1 MILIGKIP
9 GIVDI
14 TSDSLCRHSLSDS
27 CHEQAILLLESCR
40 GDGICHHTFVRD
52 NELQFRTC
60 TYSVFNLME
69 RNAFLVDE
77 RVVAQWGRLS
87 FCYLVEGCQDAF
99 LYILSIHITN
109 NNQAGILGEIPLM
122 IVIQQFVA

>member
-1 MILIGKIP
+1 MVLIGKIP

-27 CHEQAILLLESCR
+27 RHEQAILLFESCR

-69 RNAFLVDE
+69 RDAFLVGE
-77 RVVAQWGRLS
+77 RVVAQWGRVS

-99 LYILSIHITN
+99 LYILSIHITY
-109 NNQAGILGEIPLM
+109 NNQTGILGEIPLM

>member
-1 MILIGKIP
+1 
-9 GIVDI
+9 
-14 TSDSLCRHSLSDS
+14 
-27 CHEQAILLLESCR
+27 
-40 GDGICHHTFVRD
+40 
-52 NELQFRTC
+52 
-60 TYSVFNLME
+60 ME

>member
-1 MILIGKIP
+1 M
-9 GIVDI
+9 
-14 TSDSLCRHSLSDS
+14 
-27 CHEQAILLLESCR
+27 
-40 GDGICHHTFVRD
+40 RD

-87 FCYLVEGCQDAF
+87 FCYLVEGCQEAF

-122 IVIQQFVA
+122 IVILQFVA